1 MGSPSDIEDR
11 VASLE
16 QEVALLKAK
25 LAERKGDGSWVDRLS
40 GTFEGDE
47 GFREIVR
54 LGKEMR
60 DAEQPDDT
68 P

>member
-40 GTFEGDE
+40 GTFKDDPA
-47 GFREIVR
+47 FDEIVK
-54 LGKEMR
+54 LG
-60 DAEQPDDT
+60 AEIRKSQRPET
-68 P
+68 HG